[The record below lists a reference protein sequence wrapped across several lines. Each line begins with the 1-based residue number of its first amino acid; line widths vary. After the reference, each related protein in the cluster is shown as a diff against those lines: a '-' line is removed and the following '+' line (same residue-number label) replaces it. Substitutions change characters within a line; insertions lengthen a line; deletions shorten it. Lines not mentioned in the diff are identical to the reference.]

1 MPAPAIPRADSSQA
15 AKRGNVSGKLSS
27 QKRGSI
33 MLAARL
39 YGARDIRIDEVTP
52 PGEPAKGEIRLRVR
66 AVGIC
71 GSDLHTYADGRIGST
86 AVESP
91 LVLGHEFGGD
101 IVAVGADALDG
112 NGEPLRVGQR
122 VAVDPATPCWHC
134 EYCDAGHPNLCRRLH
149 FCGLWPDDGALCEEM
164 IVSARSCFPIP
175 DSISDAGAAL
185 LEPLGVALHAIDL
198 AKLQVARSVAVLGCG
213 PIGLLIIRLARLS
226 GADPIYA
233 FDCYPWRVEKAKA
246 LGATDGFTLDDNPVE
261 RIQALTG
268 GRGVD
273 VSIEAAWADHSI
285 GQAAEMAKL
294 GGRLVLVG
302 IPSDDEIRMKHSTAR
317 RKGLTIMMARR
328 MKHTYPRAI
337 HLVTQQPDGVD
348 LEGIISH
355 RFPLAQSD
363 EAFAMNAAY
372 AEGVHKIVVDV

>member
-1 MPAPAIPRADSSQA
+1 
-15 AKRGNVSGKLSS
+15 
-27 QKRGSI
+27 

-39 YGARDIRIDEVTP
+39 YGPRDIRIEETPP
-52 PGEPAKGEIRLRVR
+52 PGEPERGEILLTVK

-71 GSDLHTYADGRIGST
+71 GSDLHTYLDGRIGNTS
-86 AVESP
+86 VNSP
-91 LVLGHEFGGD
+91 LILGHEFGG
-101 IVAVGADALDG
+101 VVAAVGPEALDG
-112 NGEPLRVGQR
+112 NGDPLRPGQR

-134 EYCDAGHPNLCRRLH
+134 EMCDAGHPNLCRRLH
-149 FCGLWPDDGALCEEM
+149 FCGLWPDDGALREQM

-175 DSISDAGAAL
+175 DAISDAGAAL

-198 AKLQVARSVAVLGCG
+198 GKLKLARSVAVLGCG

-226 GADPIYA
+226 GANPIYA
-233 FDCYPWRVEKAKA
+233 FDCFPWRVEKAKA
-246 LGATDGFTLDDNPVE
+246 WGATAAWTVDEDPVE
-261 RIQALTG
+261 RIHDLTG

-273 VSIEAAWADHSI
+273 VAYEAAWADHSI
-285 GQAAEMAKL
+285 AQAAEMARL

-337 HLVTQQPDGVD
+337 QLVTEAPDKVD
-348 LEGIISH
+348 LEGLISH
-355 RFPLAQSD
+355 RFPLSQANK
-363 EAFAMNAAY
+363 AFALNAEYGDA
-372 AEGVHKIVVDV
+372 VHKVIVDI